1 MPVDNFSMNLRAQG
15 NPHPQVVKQAIH
27 WLLRLRNNAANPRL
41 RQQCEA
47 WRAAHHEHELAW
59 QRVQSLQHELSSNL
73 RAVPGAH
80 VALDTLE
87 NSAQRLG
94 RRQALKLLSAALL
107 MGSAAWVG
115 KDLAVWQQW
124 RADYATATG
133 ERRGFQLPDG
143 SRLELNT
150 DSAADLDF
158 TAQQRLIT
166 LTRGEIMVSCGADR
180 DASNS
185 RPLLVQSRHGLFEG
199 IDARFVVRQDSDCTR
214 LSVTAG
220 SVAIHSPHMAD
231 GLSAQVQA
239 GQSYLINHSQA
250 TLAAPLD
257 MDVGAW
263 AEGLIVTRNMRLAD
277 FLKEVGRYRHGY
289 LGCAEQIADLHLSG
303 VFRLADTDKL
313 LAILPQTLP
322 VQLRY
327 RTRWWVTLERQV

>member
-1 MPVDNFSMNLRAQG
+1 MPVDNASMNRRAHIS
-15 NPHPQVVKQAIH
+15 PHPQVVKQAIH
-27 WLLRLRNNAANPRL
+27 WLLRLTNNAASPRL
-41 RQQCEA
+41 RQQCET
-47 WRAAHHEHELAW
+47 WRAANHENELAW
-59 QRVQSLQHELSSNL
+59 QRVQSLQHELSSNW

-80 VALDTLE
+80 VALETLE
-87 NSAQRLG
+87 NSTQRLG
-94 RRQALKLLSAALL
+94 RRQALKLLSGVLL
-107 MGSAAWVG
+107 LGSAAWVG

-124 RADYATATG
+124 SADFATTTG
-133 ERRGFQLPDG
+133 EHRGFQLPDG

-158 TAQQRLIT
+158 TTQQRLIT
-166 LTRGEIMVSCGADR
+166 LTRGEIMVSCRTDR
-180 DASNS
+180 QAANG

-199 IDARFVVRQDSDCTR
+199 FDARFVVRQDSDCTR

-220 SVAIHSPHMAD
+220 SVAIHSPHLAD
-231 GLSAQVQA
+231 GVSAHVHA
-239 GQSYLINHSQA
+239 GQSYLITPSQA
-250 TLAAPLD
+250 RLAAPLD

-289 LGCAEQIADLHLSG
+289 LGCAEQIADVRLSG

-322 VQLRY
+322 IQLRY
-327 RTRWWVTLERQV
+327 HTRWWVKLERLA